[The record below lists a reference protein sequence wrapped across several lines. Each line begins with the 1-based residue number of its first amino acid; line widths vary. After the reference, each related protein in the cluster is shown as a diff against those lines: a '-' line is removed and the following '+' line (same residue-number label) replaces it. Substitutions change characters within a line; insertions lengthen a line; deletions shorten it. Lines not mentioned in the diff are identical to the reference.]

1 MRGFSRRTRL
11 RPSARSAASL
21 AAMALLI
28 GAVFAPT
35 VGAAGDTPS
44 AGSANVNGSPSEW
57 ALGADHF
64 GDMSATGTT
73 MGDLYLRYDC
83 DTETLYGL
91 VLARTGFQARETRPE
106 NAYLRIDGNGK
117 LVSGNSGD
125 DGTPPD
131 FAWVNGDG
139 TLADGYEASG
149 SLAPGTYT
157 LRAHILIAD
166 DSADGYTPIDFNGP
180 LVIGCAVATPTPTAT
195 AVATAAPTATP
206 TTKPTATPG
215 GGGVGPIT
223 GTPTPGTGGVGGVQ
237 GRPRVTLPPTDLG
250 AAASV
255 TRDDSL
261 GVRAVLLG
269 TAALIGALL
278 VLTPPSPRRSR
289 KRNR

>member
-1 MRGFSRRTRL
+1 MRGFARSRTIQ
-11 RPSARSAASL
+11 PSARLAASL
-21 AAMALLI
+21 AAVALLI
-28 GAVFAPT
+28 GAVFAPA
-35 VGAAGDTPS
+35 VGAAGSAPS
-44 AGSANVNGSPSEW
+44 AGTANVNGSPTEW

-64 GDMSATGTT
+64 ADMSATGTT

-83 DTETLYGL
+83 DSETLYAL
-91 VLARTGFQARETRPE
+91 VLARDGFQARQTRPE
-106 NAYLRIDGNGK
+106 NAYLRIDGTGK
-117 LVSGNSGD
+117 LVSGLSGD

-139 TLADGYEASG
+139 TLAAGYEASG

-166 DSADGYTPIDFNGP
+166 DSADGYTPIDSNGP
-180 LVIGCAVATPTPTAT
+180 LVIECAVATPTPTAT
-195 AVATAAPTATP
+195 PTATP
-206 TTKPTATPG
+206 KGTPA

-223 GTPTPGTGGVGGVQ
+223 GTPKPATGNVGGVQ

-250 AAASV
+250 SASV
-255 TRDDSL
+255 ARDDSL